1 MFGIGFLSPLYLLG
15 ALMIA
20 IPIILHL
27 FHRRTEVVVEFPA
40 VRLLKRGPVE
50 MHRRRRLR
58 ELILLALR
66 MAALL
71 LLALSFARP
80 YQASAI
86 AASTAP
92 LSVIVVDTSL
102 SMSAPGQMEKARD
115 AATRAVGA
123 VPSSSAVALVSFAD
137 AATAVVQ
144 PTTDRS
150 AVEHAIATLTAGPGG
165 TRYRTALA
173 KASELIGPRDG
184 HVTIVTD
191 VQQSGWDASDD
202 GGIPDG
208 VSIDV
213 VSIAAPKGNLAITS
227 AEPRG
232 NAIVA
237 TVQNYGS
244 EAAKSTVTLMID
256 GKPVATLPIEVGPQS
271 AADATLAATLPPSG
285 AAQVSVEDAA
295 GYQGDN
301 VRYVSLDPGQALP
314 VTIIVADPA
323 ATTRGIYME
332 RALGVVA
339 GREFSAETVD
349 GRVWSGWTVDA
360 VAKRAAIVLSGT
372 RTLDRRG
379 RELIKNYIANGGQA
393 LVTLGPDVDPGTL
406 TDIIGT
412 DLGVVAAP
420 VQAAGG
426 SVTMVPS
433 DARHPI
439 FRPFL
444 TPSGAL
450 GDVLVEQY
458 RRLNDQTPPSPGG
471 SGGTGGRVVLAR
483 FSGGATALAEQPVGQ
498 GRVMVFTSD
507 LDNQWSRFP
516 LNAAFVP
523 FSVETMRY
531 LTAGRRSR
539 ASFVLPDVPAG
550 VAATPGIA
558 SVPSFGGSG
567 ADAHRVAV
575 NVDTR
580 ESNPAAMTVPEFTAN
595 IDRTARVPAREA
607 MGPARDAEDQQRW
620 WRVGL
625 IVMLVALAGEA
636 LVGRRTT

>member
-1 MFGIGFLSPLYLLG
+1 MFGVGFLSPLYLLG
-15 ALMIA
+15 GLMIG
-20 IPIILHL
+20 IPILLHL
-27 FHRRTEVVVEFPA
+27 FHRRTEVVVDFPA

-50 MHRRRRLR
+50 LHRRRRLR

-80 YQASAI
+80 YLASAI
-86 AASTAP
+86 ASSNQP
-92 LSVIVVDTSL
+92 LSVIVVDTSF
-102 SMSAPGQMEKARD
+102 SMSAPGQMDKAR
-115 AATRAVGA
+115 AAAARAVGA

-144 PTTDRS
+144 PTTDRG
-150 AVEHAIATLTAGPGG
+150 AVERAIATLMAGPGG

-191 VQQSGWDASDD
+191 VQQSGWDASDE

-208 VSIDV
+208 VGIDV

-232 NAIVA
+232 NTIVA

-244 EAAKSTVTLMID
+244 EAAKSNVTLTID
-256 GKPVATLPIEVGPQS
+256 GKPAATTSIDVAPQS
-271 AADATLAATLPPSG
+271 AADATLSATLPQSG
-285 AAQVSVEDAA
+285 AAQLSIDDAA

-339 GREFSAETVD
+339 GGREFSAETVD
-349 GRVWSGWTVDA
+349 GREWSGWTVDA
-360 VAKRAAIVLSGT
+360 VARRAAIVLSGT

-379 RELIKNYIANGGQA
+379 RELIKNYIAGGGQA

-406 TDIIGT
+406 TDIVGV
-412 DLGVVAAP
+412 DLGVVPAP

-458 RRLNDQTPPSPGG
+458 RRLNDQT
-471 SGGTGGRVVLAR
+471 GRLVLAR

-550 VAATPGIA
+550 VAATPGVA
-558 SVPSFGGSG
+558 TAGSG

-580 ESNPAAMTVPEFTAN
+580 ESNPASMTVQEFAAN